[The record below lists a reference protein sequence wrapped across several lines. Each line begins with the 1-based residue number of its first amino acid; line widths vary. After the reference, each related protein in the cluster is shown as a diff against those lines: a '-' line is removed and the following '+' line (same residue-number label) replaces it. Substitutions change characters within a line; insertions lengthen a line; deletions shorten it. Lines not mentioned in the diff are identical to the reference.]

1 MDFLLLARGGE
12 LIDEGEKIGRLMGF
26 GVDGSQA
33 LLLRL
38 CGAGSQSS
46 PDVSG
51 DLVRQGSAAS
61 PLADDL
67 ENQCYFE
74 IFACALRLFAPRLR
88 HLGSY
93 FGPQPVTAFFHL
105 PEAPI

>member
-1 MDFLLLARGGE
+1 MDFLLLARGVE
-12 LIDEGEKIGRLMGF
+12 LIEEGEKIGRLTGF

-33 LLLRL
+33 LLPRL
-38 CGAGSQSS
+38 CGAESQSS
-46 PDVSG
+46 PDLSG
-51 DLVRQGSAAS
+51 DLVPQGSSSA

-74 IFACALRLFAPRLR
+74 IFACALRLFAPHLR

-93 FGPQPVTAFFHL
+93 FGTQPVTAFFHL
-105 PEAPI
+105 PAAPI